1 MSSPA
6 LCKWVSLAVLS
17 KAIRCVRSSRLSF
30 VSLYIYVSVC
40 KGVNI
45 HTHVQVPTGA
55 KRVSDP
61 LESELEAVVNP

>member
-1 MSSPA
+1 MSVP
-6 LCKWVSLAVLS
+6 LDFLLGKV
-17 KAIRCVRSSRLSF
+17 

-61 LESELEAVVNP
+61 QEPELEAVVNP